1 MTTFIGALLI
11 GLTLGLLGSGGSAIT
26 VPILVYFVGH
36 DAKASIAES
45 MAIVG
50 IISLVGAIPK
60 AINHLVSWSSVL
72 WFGFPAMFGA
82 YIGAWLGGLATDST
96 QLIVFGIVIISA
108 AIFMM
113 KNAFG
118 ASSDSDDSQTQTKT
132 PRDLLG
138 YGKVIG
144 EGVLVGALTGFV
156 GVGGGFLIVPSL
168 LILEKLPIRTAIGTS
183 LVIIAMKS
191 AIGFA
196 KYQYILAD
204 LGISVDVTS
213 IFTFSLIGI
222 AGCGI
227 GTLLNKQLNQKTL
240 KKVFAIFLVLIGA
253 FVIYRESLT
262 LFNRTDSQDQIEQRD
277 IDSASQINSTKEKEP
292 KGTEK

>member
-1 MTTFIGALLI
+1 MI

-26 VPILVYFVGH
+26 VPILVYLVGH

-50 IISLVGAIPK
+50 IISLAGAIPK
-60 AINHLVSWSSVL
+60 ATNGLVNWNSVL
-72 WFGFPAMFGA
+72 WFGIPAMFGA
-82 YIGAWLGGLATDST
+82 YIGAWLGGLASDST
-96 QLIVFGIVIISA
+96 QLIVFGMVIISA
-108 AIFMM
+108 AMFMM

-118 ASSDSDDSQTQTKT
+118 SSNVEDESQTRPTKT
-132 PRDLLG
+132 RDLLG

-144 EGVLVGALTGFV
+144 EGILVGALTGFV

-183 LVIIAMKS
+183 LVIISMKS

-204 LGISVDVTS
+204 LEISVDVTS
-213 IFTFSLIGI
+213 IITFSLIGI

-227 GTLLNKQLNQKTL
+227 GTILNKQLNQKTL

-262 LFNRTDSQDQIEQRD
+262 LFDRTDSQEQSEQRD
-277 IDSASQINSTKEKEP
+277 VDSTSQINSIKKEEP
-292 KGTEK
+292 KGTDK